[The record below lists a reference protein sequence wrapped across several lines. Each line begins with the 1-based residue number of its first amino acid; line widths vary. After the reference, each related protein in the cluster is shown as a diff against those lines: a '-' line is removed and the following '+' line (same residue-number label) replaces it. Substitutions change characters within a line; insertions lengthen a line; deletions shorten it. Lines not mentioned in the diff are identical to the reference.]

1 MEVKTL
7 PRRLQCYVVVEEEE
21 EEDRERRRKRR
32 RKRRI
37 KTKCKDHTEGRE
49 IEDSPVIEGF

>member
-21 EEDRERRRKRR
+21 EEEEEEDRERRRK
-32 RKRRI
+32 KRI

-49 IEDSPVIEGF
+49 TEDSPVIEGF

>member
-32 RKRRI
+32 I

-49 IEDSPVIEGF
+49 TEDSPVIEGF